1 MNWVGLHDPVEL
13 LQNIARICSKGNL
26 ASPEVYS
33 SWPPSGQKQMSNIFE
48 VPFFTEKLHV
58 QYSLSARTSR
68 IANKN
73 GIRAQLYVTETVTR
87 MMGDTLLEWIQ
98 FHEYHVYVTVLKSV
112 TYILVLTN
120 SDKLN
125 ERIKIFQDL
134 FNLSDE
140 LEVKFCEEKRFS
152 MAVFWMH
159 VYWWSLRN
167 YVKSIKIDDRD
178 LHIFASEKNA
188 SLAPRLWSFQLCS
201 PLFLL
206 LV

>member
-1 MNWVGLHDPVEL
+1 MGLHDPVEL

-26 ASPEVYS
+26 VSPEVYS

-73 GIRAQLYVTETVTR
+73 GIRAQLYVTKTVTR

-112 TYILVLTN
+112 TYIQVLTN

-159 VYWWSLRN
+159 VY
-167 YVKSIKIDDRD
+167 
-178 LHIFASEKNA
+178 
-188 SLAPRLWSFQLCS
+188 
-201 PLFLL
+201 
-206 LV
+206 